1 MAVFAGYRRLEA
13 ANGSNKGP
21 SQAGMAC
28 ALIAAISGPI
38 GIVTLTG
45 ASHSLANS
53 APRSDRQARTLPN
66 VERCGSKLFVIG
78 PFEEMALVVEG
89 VVGRGVDVEEA
100 LR

>member
-1 MAVFAGYRRLEA
+1 MFRTAIHLG
-13 ANGSNKGP
+13 NPGP
-21 SQAGMAC
+21 HQDYSSAPRKIRNLSRKC
-28 ALIAAISGPI
+28 CVTDR

>member
-1 MAVFAGYRRLEA
+1 M
-13 ANGSNKGP
+13 
-21 SQAGMAC
+21 
-28 ALIAAISGPI
+28 
-38 GIVTLTG
+38 
-45 ASHSLANS
+45 
-53 APRSDRQARTLPN
+53 SDRQARTLPN